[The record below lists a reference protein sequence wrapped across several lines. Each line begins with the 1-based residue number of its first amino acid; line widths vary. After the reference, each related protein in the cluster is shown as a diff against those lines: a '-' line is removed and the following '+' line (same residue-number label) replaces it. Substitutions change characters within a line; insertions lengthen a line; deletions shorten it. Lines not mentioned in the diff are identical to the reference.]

1 MRRKTSAVVLIV
13 LLCLC
18 CALFCACG
26 DTSTSSQGGKGNG
39 NGNGSNNSQEQVAN
53 IWEIRHYTNEFN
65 QTTDQLFMVNK
76 STSYFEGTFSNGVV
90 TNENAVA
97 FIIIDEY
104 DIHIQLW
111 EYGSNLVKAYS
122 DTVYFISV
130 SDDNGSVTSITGDM
144 LTNRNRI
151 TLRGD
156 KLISLLKNN
165 KSLSISIKEKAN
177 YYSSTY
183 LFNIKTGNFNSVY
196 NELLSKF

>member
-1 MRRKTSAVVLIV
+1 MRRKTSAIVLIV

-26 DTSTSSQGGKGNG
+26 DTSTSSQDGKG
-39 NGNGSNNSQEQVAN
+39 NGNGSNNSQEQVEN

-76 STSYFEGTFSNGVV
+76 ATSYFEGTFSNGVV

-97 FIIIDEY
+97 FILIDEY

-130 SDDNGSVTSITGDM
+130 SDDNGSVTRITGDM
-144 LTNRNRI
+144 LTNRN
-151 TLRGD
+151 
-156 KLISLLKNN
+156 SCLLYT
-165 KSLSISIKEKAN
+165 SPSPRD
-177 YYSSTY
+177 
-183 LFNIKTGNFNSVY
+183 
-196 NELLSKF
+196 